1 MFATLQARLVGRPRF
16 DIAELVQNLI
26 VGMTVSFVALSLG
39 AALGILSGRGAFA
52 GMISAGIIAFI
63 TSCLGGTRVQCSGP
77 TAPMSAVSAVTIA
90 FAAEHWGAVGGLAA
104 AHFINQ
110 VFLLTG
116 ALLLVMGLLRLG
128 RFIALVPNVVISGFM
143 SGIAL
148 LIWRDQVDVLF
159 GWGGKAI
166 LSGPVLANLL
176 VVLATLVLIFA
187 LAPLCRRLVGGMA
200 RFLPA
205 TLLAIVIVTLAADLL
220 QLPIEHVRLSGSLS
234 SFGQFT
240 ALVRSQVPTNWSAHS
255 IAAAFPFALQL
266 ALLCYLDTLL
276 TSLVVD
282 KLSGERTLQNKELI
296 AQGVANSAV
305 ALVGGIP
312 GAQATIR
319 SVLMIKEKA
328 TLRIAG
334 IVVGV
339 FVLIEMIL
347 FQSWINL
354 IPKAVFVGVLFK
366 VGYDV
371 FDFMPLRL
379 YAKEVA
385 RKRAAM
391 FKNFFSRHDDEA
403 IFVTNRELLMILGS
417 AAATVFLDL
426 NMAVGSFTLL
436 FYLHNKL
443 VNRHNPM
450 RDLVPEIETE
460 AFAKQ
465 N

>member
-1 MFATLQARLVGRPRF
+1 MLATTNSQLANRSRFNTAEILQNIIIG
-16 DIAELVQNLI
+16 I
-26 VGMTVSFVALSLG
+26 TVSFVALSLG

-52 GMISAGIIAFI
+52 GMISAGIIAFV

-77 TAPMSAVSAVTIA
+77 TAPMSAVSAVTVA
-90 FAAEHWGAVGGLAA
+90 FAAEHLGATGGLLAGQ
-104 AHFINQ
+104 FVNL

-116 ALLLVMGLLRLG
+116 GLLLVMGLLRLG
-128 RFIALVPNVVISGFM
+128 RFISLVPNVVISGFM

-148 LIWRDQVDVLF
+148 LIWIDQVDAVF
-159 GWGGKAI
+159 GWAGKTA
-166 LSGPVLANLL
+166 LAGPIWENLL
-176 VVLATLVLIFA
+176 VAVATLVLIFA
-187 LAPLCRRLVGGMA
+187 LAPLCKLVVGRMA

-205 TLLAIVIVTLAADLL
+205 TLLAIVIVTLAAALL
-220 QLPIEHVRLSGSLS
+220 RLPVEHVRLSGGLS
-234 SFGQFT
+234 SFGEF
-240 ALVRSQVPTNWSAHS
+240 ASLVRDQLPRDWSAGTLA
-255 IAAAFPFALQL
+255 IAFPFALQL

-282 KLSGERTLQNKELI
+282 KLSGERTLQNKELM
-296 AQGVANSAV
+296 AQGVANGAV
-305 ALVGGIP
+305 AMVGGIP

-319 SVLMIKEKA
+319 SVLMLKEKA
-328 TLRIAG
+328 SMRIAG
-334 IVVGV
+334 IVVGL

-379 YAKEVA
+379 YAKEVS
-385 RKRAAM
+385 RKRAAL
-391 FKNFFSRHDDEA
+391 FKHFFSRHDDEA

-417 AAATVFLDL
+417 ATATVVFDL
-426 NMAVGSFTLL
+426 NTAVATFTLL

-443 VNRHNPM
+443 LNRKNPM

-460 AFAKQ
+460 AFVKQ